1 MNDIFNRSTDYL
13 RTENLNI
20 YIVDNADPSPETS
33 CIGLAIIPLIDLI
46 NKNQKIDGV
55 FEIFPLTAFTNKQQQ
70 QQFNR
75 LGKFNQIDKNLPNC
89 GLLYIKMYWQRPYT
103 TTNTTTNSLKTVV
116 YNQPNMEESKDLE
129 MEPVKQAAEK
139 PYITQYESSKE
150 TYLQSKSSS
159 DVSSTRPNDKLH
171 SSDNLSHRSAKQ
183 NQDKPDLDQTIVSIH
198 SHDHSKIN
206 TRTDKILSP
215 SIQIQLENSEEKL
228 IGKNNDNDKTINN
241 NNVLNSKLS
250 PTIQSISTT
259 NDDDNHVKIELHGL
273 QLTDLSKLS
282 KMNPSLPNQ
291 LFIEYSFLGYKE
303 PFETAFPVDFTKN
316 YERRQ
321 YLASYLLPEDPNNG
335 NLIFIIVSEPST
347 STTQSAECEE
357 IGYAMI
363 NIRQI
368 IQDNCDIDHVFIP
381 TAKTVDG
388 ETESLNE
395 IGRLCV
401 SFYGLSALR
410 AIIAEMPQVK
420 LAI

>member
-1 MNDIFNRSTDYL
+1 
-13 RTENLNI
+13 
-20 YIVDNADPSPETS
+20 
-33 CIGLAIIPLIDLI
+33 
-46 NKNQKIDGV
+46 
-55 FEIFPLTAFTNKQQQ
+55 
-70 QQFNR
+70 
-75 LGKFNQIDKNLPNC
+75 
-89 GLLYIKMYWQRPYT
+89 
-103 TTNTTTNSLKTVV
+103 
-116 YNQPNMEESKDLE
+116 
-129 MEPVKQAAEK
+129 K

-183 NQDKPDLDQTIVSIH
+183 NQDKPDLDQTIVKIPEITVNKSDNQVSIY

-228 IGKNNDNDKTINN
+228 IAQDQKKLINLDVSSQKTINN

-250 PTIQSISTT
+250 PTIQSIST

-381 TAKTVDG
+381 ITAAKTVDG